1 VDLDTA
7 LNVVTV
13 MCVTL
18 FITYLWRSVA

>member
-7 LNVVTV
+7 LSVVTV
-13 MCVTL
+13 TGVTL